1 VGETL
6 TLLSPLDQK
15 QHFTEPPPRYNE
27 ALLIRDLED
36 QGIGRPSTYAAIIST
51 IQDRKYVEKKEN
63 RFYPTDLG
71 SIVNNLLVEHFSE
84 VVDIEFTAQ
93 MEENLDKIEGG
104 TTTVEGTASTEA
116 GADWIE
122 TVRKFYVPFS
132 KSITLAEEKM
142 PDLKKQETP
151 TDLVCEKCDKP
162 MVMKWGRFGQFF
174 ACSGYPECKN
184 TKQPDKNDASKVEAV
199 AEVSNESCEKCGK
212 PMAMKRGRFGTFL
225 ACSGYPECKST
236 KAISTGVACPEE
248 NCGGSL
254 VEKRTKRGKNFYSCN
269 RYPDC
274 KFALWDHPVA
284 RPCPS
289 CKAPFLVE
297 KFKAGGESSVIC
309 QNKECGYKE
318 AAGAEVS

>member
-1 VGETL
+1 L
-6 TLLSPLDQK
+6 
-15 QHFTEPPPRYNE
+15 
-27 ALLIRDLED
+27 
-36 QGIGRPSTYAAIIST
+36 
-51 IQDRKYVEKKEN
+51 
-63 RFYPTDLG
+63 
-71 SIVNNLLVEHFSE
+71 
-84 VVDIEFTAQ
+84 
-93 MEENLDKIEGG
+93 
-104 TTTVEGTASTEA
+104 EA
-116 GADWIE
+116 GTDWIE

-184 TKQPDKNDASKVEAV
+184 TKQPDKNDATKVEAV
-199 AEVSNESCEKCGK
+199 QEITNESCEKCGK
-212 PMAMKRGRFGTFL
+212 PMAIKRGRFGTFL
-225 ACSGYPECKST
+225 ACSAYPECKST

-248 NCGGSL
+248 NCSGSL

-274 KFALWDHPVA
+274 KFALWDRPVV

-297 KFKAGGESSVIC
+297 KFKAGGESTVLC
-309 QNKECGYKE
+309 RNKECGYKE
-318 AAGAEVS
+318 AAGAGVS